1 MVSLT
6 RHIREQQQLAPEV
19 VGDLSDMMTQ
29 IALGGKRIARDLCRT
44 GLTDMIGTTGET
56 NVQGEQVQK
65 LDELA
70 NQTFVE
76 VFEQSEIVRIVVSE
90 EMAEPFV
97 VPRAAGSGSYA
108 VFFDPLDGSSNVD
121 VNAPLGSIFSIHRLD
136 ASGHVLKEGG
146 AQLAGGYLLYGPGT
160 LLVYTCGDG
169 VHQLTLDPRDN
180 EFFLSTSNVRV
191 PACGSIYS
199 VNEGN
204 RSKWSADVRHV
215 IDSFQETDPKTGRS
229 YTARYTGCLVADVH
243 RILLKGGLYLYPGEV
258 KKPEGKLRLMYE
270 AAPLSF
276 VVEQA
281 GGIGSTGVKRIA
293 SVQPESLHQ
302 RVPLII
308 GSRDNVERVEQ
319 LLSGRCRQLDC

>member
-6 RHIREQQQLAPEV
+6 RHIREQQRLSPEV

-65 LDELA
+65 LDERA
-70 NQTFVE
+70 NQIFVE

-90 EMAEPFV
+90 EMAEPVV
-97 VPRAAGSGSYA
+97 VPRAARSGSYA
-108 VFFDPLDGSSNVD
+108 VFFDPLDGSSNID

-136 ASGHVLKEGG
+136 ASGHFLKEGG
-146 AQLAGGYLLYGPGT
+146 SQLAGGYLLYGPGT

-169 VHQLTLDPRDN
+169 VHQFTLDPRDN
-180 EFFLSTSNVRV
+180 EFFLSIANVHV
-191 PACGSIYS
+191 PACGAIYS

-215 IDSFQETDPKTGRS
+215 IDSFQEVDPKTGHL

-281 GGIGSTGVKRIA
+281 GGIGSTGVERIA
-293 SVQPESLHQ
+293 SIQPKSPHQ

-308 GSRDNVERVEQ
+308 GSRDDVERVEQ
-319 LLSGRCRQLDC
+319 FLSGRCRQLDC